1 MGESGATA
9 ETLADSIER
18 ELRLLADPERAV
30 NQRNYLK
37 SDLEFIG
44 VGVPGIRKVARG
56 ALRAEREFTRELL
69 LELVEVLWASGIYEL
84 RFAAMVALQ
93 AHAGL
98 LEARDLSVLE
108 RLLRESKTWALV
120 DSLAADVCGGLL
132 TRFPELRPEIDGW
145 AGDPDFWIRRSALL
159 VDMGPLRKGEG
170 EFEHFSRYADAMLD
184 ETEFFIRK
192 AIGWVLR
199 ETAKRR
205 PELVIEWIETRT
217 DRASGVT
224 MREVTRHLPEAEAER
239 LMAAYHEGRRAG

>member
-1 MGESGATA
+1 MGTTA
-9 ETLADSIER
+9 NRLASEIEVG
-18 ELRLLADPERAV
+18 LRRLADPERAV

-44 VGVPGIRKVARG
+44 VGVPETRKVARG
-56 ALRAEREFTRELL
+56 ALRTEPEFTRELL

-84 RFAAMVALQ
+84 RFSAMVALQ
-93 AHAGL
+93 AQAKL
-98 LEARDLSVLE
+98 LEASDLQVLE

-120 DSLAADVCGGLL
+120 DVLAADVCGGLL
-132 TRFPELRPEIDGW
+132 TRFPKLRPEVDRW
-145 AGDPDFWIRRSALL
+145 AVNPDFWIRRSALL
-159 VDMGPLRKGEG
+159 VDMGPLRTGEG
-170 EFEHFSRYADAMLD
+170 DFRHFAGYADAMLE

-205 PELVIEWIETRT
+205 PELVIRWIESRT

-224 MREVTRHLPEAEAER
+224 MREVTRHLSDAERER
-239 LMAAYHEGRRAG
+239 LMAAYRAGRRAV